1 MNELTCLNKKCIK
14 HKIIYTKSHRLVIKY
29 DRSGMLNI
37 RAPQGITIKEIDDFV
52 NRHMDWVFDHYE
64 QSQPKTR
71 NYNDGEEYLYL
82 GKKYQIKFVNSR
94 HEVVFVQDN
103 NIKRNI
109 TEVLSWHR
117 LPIRKQ

>member
-1 MNELTCLNKKCIK
+1 MNKKCIK

-71 NYNDGEEYLYL
+71 NYNDGEELEVSNVKIVKHL
-82 GKKYQIKFVNSR
+82 GFV
-94 HEVVFVQDN
+94 
-103 NIKRNI
+103 
-109 TEVLSWHR
+109 R
-117 LPIRKQ
+117 LLL